1 MTDPD
6 PARGGHDAHQ
16 LVDHLFRNRAGQMVA
31 WLTRVFG
38 PAHLQLAEEV
48 VQDALVKALQ
58 QWPYSGIPDNP
69 GAWLLRVARNGALD
83 ALRRDISFRGRASEI
98 AAEIARTGDALAG
111 DPVALDGLL
120 RDDELRM
127 IFLCC
132 HPSLPR
138 DARVALS
145 LKTVGGFSVTEIAR
159 AVLGSDAAIAQRLV
173 RAKRQLRDAGATFEL
188 PGGDELEPRLE
199 SVLEVIYLLFN
210 EGYSAHA
217 GDDLVRLDLCGE
229 ALRLARLV
237 AGSATTSA
245 PAAHALT
252 ALIAFQA
259 ARIPA
264 RVDGA
269 GDMVLLEQQDR
280 ALWDPGLIALG
291 FAHFERS
298 AAGPVMTAYH
308 IQAAIAAV
316 HAGGNTMTGW
326 HAVLALYDDL
336 LVLNPSPVVALNRAV
351 ALSKVAGPARALGAI
366 AELEGDPAL
375 ANYFLLPAVKGRLLA
390 EMGDRTRAAAA
401 FRAALERP
409 CSEPE
414 RRWLVRRLAEVE
426 SYLPSTRSSAT
437 DQ

>member
-1 MTDPD
+1 
-6 PARGGHDAHQ
+6 
-16 LVDHLFRNRAGQMVA
+16 MVA

-38 PAHLQLAEEV
+38 PAHIQLAQEV

-69 GAWLLRVARNGALD
+69 AAWLLRVARNGALD
-83 ALRRDISFRGRASEI
+83 ALRRDVSFRGRAGEI
-98 AAEIARTGDALAG
+98 AAEIARAGDALAG
-111 DPVALDGLL
+111 DPVALDGL

-145 LKTVGGFSVTEIAR
+145 LKTVGGFSIAEIAR
-159 AVLGSDAAIAQRLV
+159 ALLASDTAIAQRLV

-188 PGGDELEPRLE
+188 PGGAELEARLE

-269 GDMVLLEQQDR
+269 GDMILLEQQDR
-280 ALWDPGLIALG
+280 ARWDPGLIALG

-298 AAGPVMTAYH
+298 AAGPVMSAYH
-308 IQAAIAAV
+308 VQAAIAAV
-316 HAGGNTMTGW
+316 HAGGHAITPW
-326 HAVLALYDDL
+326 DAVLQLYDDL
-336 LVLNPSPVVALNRAV
+336 LVLHPSPVVALNRAV
-351 ALSKVAGPARALGAI
+351 ALSKVAGPGRALEAI
-366 AELEGDPAL
+366 AALESDPAL

-390 EMGDRTRAAAA
+390 EMGDRVRAAAA
-401 FRAALERP
+401 FHAALERP

-414 RRWLVRRLAEVE
+414 RRWLVQRLAEVTGSGHE
-426 SYLPSTRSSAT
+426 S
-437 DQ
+437 

>member
-1 MTDPD
+1 M
-6 PARGGHDAHQ
+6 
-16 LVDHLFRNRAGQMVA
+16 DHLFRNRAGQMVA

-69 GAWLLRVARNGALD
+69 GAWLMRVARNGALD
-83 ALRRDISFRGRASEI
+83 ALRRDISFRGRAGEI
-98 AAEIARTGDALAG
+98 AAEIGRTGDALAA
-111 DPVALDGLL
+111 DPIALDGLL

-159 AVLGSDAAIAQRLV
+159 ALLASDTAIAQRLV
-173 RAKRQLRDAGATFEL
+173 RAKRQLRDAGAVFEL
-188 PGGDELEPRLE
+188 PGGAELEPRLE

-217 GDDLVRLDLCGE
+217 GDDLVRRDLCGE

-259 ARIPA
+259 ARMPA

-269 GDMVLLEQQDR
+269 GDMVLLDHQD
-280 ALWDPGLIALG
+280 
-291 FAHFERS
+291 
-298 AAGPVMTAYH
+298 
-308 IQAAIAAV
+308 Q
-316 HAGGNTMTGW
+316 
-326 HAVLALYDDL
+326 
-336 LVLNPSPVVALNRAV
+336 
-351 ALSKVAGPARALGAI
+351 RALGSAPDR
-366 AELEGDPAL
+366 A
-375 ANYFLLPAVKGRLLA
+375 RLC
-390 EMGDRTRAAAA
+390 A
-401 FRAALERP
+401 FRA
-409 CSEPE
+409 E
-414 RRWLVRRLAEVE
+414 RRRAGR
-426 SYLPSTRSSAT
+426 
-437 DQ
+437 